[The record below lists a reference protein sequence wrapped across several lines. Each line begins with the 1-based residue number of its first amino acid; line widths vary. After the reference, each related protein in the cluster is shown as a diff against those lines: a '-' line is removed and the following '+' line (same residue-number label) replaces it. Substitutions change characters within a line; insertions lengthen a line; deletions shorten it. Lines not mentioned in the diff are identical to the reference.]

1 MRKLHRFLKFFLF
14 AQIGS
19 CSGYILRIYND
30 CLKHPYM
37 YEIPYVSLYS
47 RVAPT
52 IIRTAITV
60 VITVVAYLI
69 VGHKIKRRS
78 EDIKVED

>member
-1 MRKLHRFLKFFLF
+1 
-14 AQIGS
+14 
-19 CSGYILRIYND
+19 
-30 CLKHPYM
+30 M

-52 IIRTAITV
+52 IICTAITV

-69 VGHKIKRRS
+69 LGHKIKRRS